1 MEILLYHVRWLDTTT
16 GMQSSDTTTGV
27 CVNGLY
33 QIFSQKWNT
42 RNKQTNKICFL
53 NFGKDL
59 GYFVI
64 LRYKLCDFIKIHD
77 DYVNDPMK
85 GDFQKTLLLF
95 HIRGRVAQSVEHSPA
110 NHEVP
115 GSIPVSAKTAYE

>member
-1 MEILLYHVRWLDTTT
+1 MAWYDNWRAVKWYSNWRLCERFVSDF
-16 GMQSSDTTTGV
+16 QSEV
-27 CVNGLY
+27 EY
-33 QIFSQKWNT
+33 E
-42 RNKQTNKICFL
+42 KQTNKICFF

-77 DYVNDPMK
+77 DYVNDPME

-95 HIRGRVAQSVEHSPA
+95 QIIGLVAQSVEHSPA
-110 NHEVP
+110 NQEVP
-115 GSIPVSAKTAYE
+115 GSILVSANSAYE